1 MQGQYR
7 VSKGEVRSELALGDS
22 WRNEKGYLWII
33 RLNFIQDCR
42 IRKNARKEL
51 GMIVISF
58 ICRQVGAGEDQ
69 SIWRTKHVSKLK
81 GLKRC
86 YSATSSSFSQRNSIG
101 CYKRLNILHPRYPP
115 LFPISA
121 VSSQISISKTLA
133 VSAVPIHFP
142 LHIVG
147 VHARALG
154 QFTPAQ
160 SH

>member
-81 GLKRC
+81 GLKR
-86 YSATSSSFSQRNSIG
+86 
-101 CYKRLNILHPRYPP
+101 H
-115 LFPISA
+115 
-121 VSSQISISKTLA
+121 
-133 VSAVPIHFP
+133 
-142 LHIVG
+142 
-147 VHARALG
+147 
-154 QFTPAQ
+154 
-160 SH
+160 